1 MCCISSKLNQSTGNR
16 AAKPMR
22 FSPCVPIIPCDFLCV
37 NRPFVIYY
45 TIFVLFR
52 NAPWEKENYLGFSSV
67 WLFPISSLCATLFL
81 SIHFLER
88 RDLMVIAVRSLG
100 LNGITGYAVSA
111 ECFLSGGL
119 PAFDIV
125 GLPDAAVREA
135 RERVRA
141 AVKNCGAKF
150 PVSRITVNLAPAGQ
164 KKAGT
169 VYDLP
174 ILVGILA
181 ANGDLPA
188 PPEDAAFLG
197 ELSLTG
203 ALRAVTGVLPMAMA
217 AREAGVKQLFVP
229 AENAAEATLA
239 GGLTVYGISDVES
252 LVAHL
257 KGETP
262 LSPAP
267 LWELEEEDLSAP
279 DLQDVMGQENV
290 KRALEI
296 AAAGG
301 HNLLLIG
308 SPGSGKSM
316 LSKRLP
322 SILPDMTRR
331 EALESSAIWSVAGMT
346 DPKHPL
352 LTRRP
357 FRSPHHTASAAA
369 LAGGGPLMRPGEISL
384 AHNGVLFMDEL
395 PEFRRDVLEALR
407 QPLEDGDVTVARAG
421 GTLHLPARFQLICA
435 MNPCRCGWRG
445 HPSGR
450 CRCSDKDVER
460 YVEKISGPLL
470 DRIDLHVSVPSVEY
484 EMMRRRETPEPS
496 AAVKQRVDKAHAI
509 QEARFTGSRTTC
521 NAYMTPAQIKAFCP
535 LDAAGDALMKN
546 AFTRMGLT
554 ARSHDKVLRL
564 ARTIADLEGEENI
577 SALHLA
583 EAIQYR
589 NTDILK
595 S

>member
-1 MCCISSKLNQSTGNR
+1 
-16 AAKPMR
+16 
-22 FSPCVPIIPCDFLCV
+22 
-37 NRPFVIYY
+37 
-45 TIFVLFR
+45 
-52 NAPWEKENYLGFSSV
+52 
-67 WLFPISSLCATLFL
+67 
-81 SIHFLER
+81 
-88 RDLMVIAVRSLG
+88 MVVSVRSLG
-100 LNGITGYAVSA
+100 LNGIAGYEVGA

-141 AVKNCGAKF
+141 AVKNCGVKF
-150 PVSRITVNLAPAGQ
+150 PVSRITVNLAPANQ

-174 ILVGILA
+174 IFIGILA
-181 ANGDLPA
+181 AAEELKKIPA
-188 PPEDAAFLG
+188 DAAFLG

-203 ALRAVTGVLPMAMA
+203 AVRGVSGVLPMALA
-217 AREAGVKQLFVP
+217 AKEAGIATLFVP

-239 GGLTVYGISDVES
+239 GGLTVYGVADVGA

-257 KGETP
+257 RGELP
-262 LSPAP
+262 LSPAQSWSP
-267 LWELEEEDLSAP
+267 EEKAEDLP
-279 DLQDVMGQENV
+279 DLRDVMGQENV

-316 LSKRLP
+316 LAKRLP

-331 EALESSAIWSVAGMT
+331 EALAVSGIWSVAGLT

-352 LTRRP
+352 LLRRP
-357 FRSPHHTASAAA
+357 FRSPHHTASAVA
-369 LAGGGPLMRPGEISL
+369 LSGGGPYLRPGEMSL
-384 AHNGVLFMDEL
+384 AHNGVLFLDEL
-395 PEFRRDVLEALR
+395 PEFHRDVLEAMR
-407 QPLEDGDVTVARAG
+407 QPLEDGEVTVSRAG
-421 GTLHLPARFQLICA
+421 GTLCLPARFQLICA

-450 CRCSDKDVER
+450 CTCSDRDVER

-470 DRIDLHVSVPSVEY
+470 DRIDLHVNVPSVEY
-484 EMMRRRETPEPS
+484 EALRRKHTAEDS
-496 AAVKQRVDKAHAI
+496 AAVRQRVETARKL
-509 QEARFTGSRTTC
+509 QLARFRGGDISC
-521 NAYMTPAQIKAFCP
+521 NAQMPPAMLADTCS
-535 LDAAGDALMKN
+535 LDAAGDALMKS
-546 AFTRMGLT
+546 AFERMGLT
-554 ARSHDKVLRL
+554 ARSHDRVLRV
-564 ARTIADLEGEENI
+564 ARTIADLEGAERIE
-577 SALHLA
+577 APHLA

-589 NTDILK
+589 NTEILK
-595 S
+595 G

>member
-1 MCCISSKLNQSTGNR
+1 
-16 AAKPMR
+16 
-22 FSPCVPIIPCDFLCV
+22 
-37 NRPFVIYY
+37 
-45 TIFVLFR
+45 
-52 NAPWEKENYLGFSSV
+52 
-67 WLFPISSLCATLFL
+67 
-81 SIHFLER
+81 
-88 RDLMVIAVRSLG
+88 MVVTVRSLG
-100 LNGITGYAVSA
+100 LSGISGYEVSV

-119 PAFDIV
+119 PAFDLV
-125 GLPDAAVREA
+125 GLPDTAVKEA

-174 ILVGILA
+174 IFVGLMA
-181 ANGDLPA
+181 ASGELP
-188 PPEDAAFLG
+188 PLPEDAAFLG

-203 ALRAVTGVLPMAMA
+203 ALRGIHGVLPMALA
-217 AREAGVKQLFVP
+217 AQAAGIRQLFVP

-239 GGLTVYGISDVES
+239 GGLTVYGVPHVQA
-252 LVAHL
+252 LMNHL
-257 KGETP
+257 KGLEA

-267 LWELEEEDLSAP
+267 TWTPEPETEALP
-279 DLQDVMGQENV
+279 DFQDVMGQENV
-290 KRALEI
+290 KRAMEI

-308 SPGSGKSM
+308 SPGAGKSM
-316 LSKRLP
+316 LAKRLP
-322 SILPDMTRR
+322 SILPELSRA
-331 EALESSAIWSVAGMT
+331 EALESSAIWSVAGLT
-346 DPKHPL
+346 DPQRPL

-369 LAGGGPLMRPGEISL
+369 LAGGGPLLRPGEISL
-384 AHNGVLFMDEL
+384 AHNGVLFLDEL
-395 PEFRRDVLEALR
+395 PEFHRDVLEAMR
-407 QPLEDGDVTVARAG
+407 QPLEDGEVTVARAG

-450 CRCSDKDVER
+450 CHCSDREVEK

-470 DRIDLHVSVPSVEY
+470 DRIDLHVNVPSVEY
-484 EMMRRRETPEPS
+484 EALRRKETPESS
-496 AAVKQRVDKAHAI
+496 AQVKARVDAARAI
-509 QEARFTGSRTTC
+509 QTARFAGTEVSC
-521 NAYMTPAQIKAFCP
+521 NAYMTPAQIGAFCP
-535 LDAAGDALMKN
+535 LDAAGEKLMKT
-546 AFTRMGLT
+546 AFDRMGLT
-554 ARSHDKVLRL
+554 ARSHDRILRV
-564 ARTIADLEGEENI
+564 ARTIADLDGAANI
-577 SALHLA
+577 GPGHLA

-595 S
+595 G

>member
-1 MCCISSKLNQSTGNR
+1 
-16 AAKPMR
+16 
-22 FSPCVPIIPCDFLCV
+22 
-37 NRPFVIYY
+37 
-45 TIFVLFR
+45 
-52 NAPWEKENYLGFSSV
+52 
-67 WLFPISSLCATLFL
+67 
-81 SIHFLER
+81 
-88 RDLMVIAVRSLG
+88 MVIAVRSLG

-239 GGLTVYGISDVES
+239 GGLTVYGVSDVES

-257 KGETP
+257 KGEIP

-352 LTRRP
+352 LTHRP
-357 FRSPHHTASAAA
+357 FRAPHHTASAAA

-496 AAVKQRVDKAHAI
+496 AAVKQRVDKARAI
-509 QEARFTGSRTTC
+509 QEARFAGSRTTC